1 MNALIGVIA
10 VATVLTL
17 TLSARPLVAVPG
29 GLGAFLAWLVAVAAA
44 TPGDTWPLA
53 VLFLALAG
61 ACGAYTVEAAFGV
74 SADERARTAAD
85 EQAEEAVR

>member
-1 MNALIGVIA
+1 MGALIGVIA

-44 TPGDTWPLA
+44 TPRFWLLA
-53 VLFLALAG
+53 VPFLALAG

>member
-1 MNALIGVIA
+1 MTALIAVVA

-74 SADERARTAAD
+74 SADQRAAD
-85 EQAEEAVR
+85 EQAEEVVR